1 MDCGV
6 SQYRVLRTFLT
17 TPRCVIVIEES
28 DSDCITQRPIVRYA
42 NISAKTLPYA
52 KVVLPVNQVGLIHR
66 KKSTKFRD
74 TASLKEAYT
83 LLCGSNPKNDAKPK
97 LTASRFA
104 ALIPSLKSKMFDSP
118 LVDQN
123 IRTTLYE
130 F

>member
-52 KVVLPVNQVGLIHR
+52 KVVLPVNQVGSIHR
-66 KKSTKFRD
+66 KKSIKSRD
-74 TASLKEAYT
+74 TACLFIGGNT
-83 LLCGSNPKNDAKPK
+83 LLCGSNPANDANPD
-97 LTASRFA
+97 F
-104 ALIPSLKSKMFDSP
+104 
-118 LVDQN
+118 QN
-123 IRTTLYE
+123 CKT
-130 F
+130 